1 MPLTDDFNPDATCSG
16 VVARFG
22 ELHEVVDRIEEF
34 LRKTLPHLLTV
45 ISPVRKNSSK
55 PRNEK
60 DLCAEL
66 GKRLNFA
73 ASGELFRFYPEDPE
87 NESCTRTLDY
97 GVQPQLQFVVGSR
110 VVGAMDRLYAI
121 EAKRLPTHTS
131 PIDQPEREREYVVG
145 DWKLRSS
152 SSKRISGGIERFKEG
167 LHGAA
172 LERVGMIA
180 FLQKNDSKH
189 WLGEV
194 NRWITDLIHS
204 PSLKS
209 HQARWTSS
217 DILGEVGAETAGVT
231 ELVSIHER
239 TILPPIH
246 IAHFWLIF

>member
-1 MPLTDDFNPDATCSG
+1 MPLADDSKPDSTCSG
-16 VVARFG
+16 FVARFG
-22 ELHEVVDRIEEF
+22 ELSEVVDRIEEF
-34 LRKTLPHLLTV
+34 LRKTLPNLITV
-45 ISPVRKNSSK
+45 ISPIRKNSSK

-73 ASGELFRFYPEDPE
+73 ASGELFHFYPEDPE

-97 GVQPQLQFVVGSR
+97 GVQPQVQFVVGSR

-152 SSKRISGGIERFKEG
+152 AGKRISGGIERFKEG
-167 LHGAA
+167 LHGET

-180 FLQKNDSKH
+180 FLQKNDSNH
-189 WLGEV
+189 WLREV
-194 NRWITDLIHS
+194 NLWITDLIQF
-204 PSLKS
+204 PPLKS
-209 HQARWTSS
+209 HQARWTNS
-217 DILGEVGAETAGVT
+217 DTLGEVAAEKAGVT
-231 ELVSIHER
+231 EYESLHQR
-239 TILPPIH
+239 AILTPIR
-246 IAHFWLIF
+246 IVHFWLAF